1 MDEIPNESIRLI
13 VTSPPYFNVKDY
25 QIEGQIGKTEA
36 TYEEY
41 LQRMVPVWKECFRVL
56 KPNGKLVINSPIMP
70 MKKSELNTHHNRDI
84 FNINNDIERTIFE
97 QTDFFLYGT
106 VIWDKGSTDQLMMGS
121 YPYPPNF
128 YFLNT
133 IEFINILVKDG
144 KPEKID
150 KARKEASRLSREE
163 WREYI
168 ATIWRFAPEKDR
180 AHPAPYPLELPRR
193 VIKLFSFVD
202 DVILD
207 PFMGSGTTA
216 LAAMET
222 GRHFVGYEINPE
234 YVSMAEQRIR
244 NYRNETRQGDIFP
257 EPTGGSQ
264 YPSTEVI
271 HRLKNLN
278 DSDYDALKQMLDEG
292 YSIEEILFRSNRK

>member
-1 MDEIPNESIRLI
+1 
-13 VTSPPYFNVKDY
+13 
-25 QIEGQIGKTEA
+25 
-36 TYEEY
+36 
-41 LQRMVPVWKECFRVL
+41 
-56 KPNGKLVINSPIMP
+56 
-70 MKKSELNTHHNRDI
+70 
-84 FNINNDIERTIFE
+84 
-97 QTDFFLYGT
+97 
-106 VIWDKGSTDQLMMGS
+106 
-121 YPYPPNF
+121 
-128 YFLNT
+128 
-133 IEFINILVKDG
+133 VKDG

-150 KARKEASRLSREE
+150 KTRKEASRLSREE

-168 ATIWRFAPEKDR
+168 STIWRFAPEKDR

-216 LAAMET
+216 VAALET
-222 GRHFVGYEINPE
+222 GRQFVGYEINPE

-278 DSDYDALKQMLDEG
+278 DSDYDAMQQMLDEG